1 MNFYTTLDTGF
12 TEYAERDC
20 LRLVD
25 GSVWSYATLQDYVAR
40 LGTVLCERGV
50 EPGDRVVVQVQKS
63 AANLALYL
71 ATLRVGAVYVPL
83 NTAYTP
89 QELDYF
95 VEDAGPALFVG
106 HSERQDVPSL
116 TLDEQGNGS
125 LHDAVQACQLHAAI
139 APRQADDLAAI
150 VYTSGTTGRSKG
162 AMLSHHNLAS
172 NAAALT
178 EAWGWQQ
185 DDVLLHALPIFHVHG
200 LFIASHCA
208 LLNGSAMQWL
218 PRFDVDAVL
227 QALPDATVM
236 MGVPT
241 FYVRLLGQSDFPAFP
256 LAHIR
261 VFISGSAPLTEQVFE
276 EWEAR
281 TGHRILERYGMS
293 ETIINT
299 TNPLQGE
306 RVPGTVGYALP
317 GLEVRIADP
326 GGQTLAAGEVGAIE
340 VRGENVFSGYWQ
352 MPEKT
357 AEEIRPDGFFI
368 TGDLGTLTEDGRLA
382 IVGRAKDLVI
392 SGGYNVYPKEVESEL
407 DEMPEVL
414 ESAVIGVP
422 HADFGEAVVAV
433 VVPQGDAVDL
443 KQVEAALAGKLARF
457 KQPKRVINVAELP
470 RNTMGKVQKNV
481 LRDQHAKLFDA

>member
-40 LGTVLCERGV
+40 LGNVLCERGV

-116 TLDEQGNGS
+116 TLDEQGTGS
-125 LHDAVQACQLHAAI
+125 LHDAVQACQVHAAI

-218 PRFDVDAVL
+218 PRFDVDTVL

-241 FYVRLLGQSDFPAFP
+241 FYVRLLGQSDFPA
-256 LAHIR
+256 
-261 VFISGSAPLTEQVFE
+261 
-276 EWEAR
+276 
-281 TGHRILERYGMS
+281 
-293 ETIINT
+293 
-299 TNPLQGE
+299 
-306 RVPGTVGYALP
+306 
-317 GLEVRIADP
+317 
-326 GGQTLAAGEVGAIE
+326 
-340 VRGENVFSGYWQ
+340 
-352 MPEKT
+352 
-357 AEEIRPDGFFI
+357 
-368 TGDLGTLTEDGRLA
+368 
-382 IVGRAKDLVI
+382 
-392 SGGYNVYPKEVESEL
+392 
-407 DEMPEVL
+407 
-414 ESAVIGVP
+414 
-422 HADFGEAVVAV
+422 
-433 VVPQGDAVDL
+433 
-443 KQVEAALAGKLARF
+443 
-457 KQPKRVINVAELP
+457 
-470 RNTMGKVQKNV
+470 
-481 LRDQHAKLFDA
+481 